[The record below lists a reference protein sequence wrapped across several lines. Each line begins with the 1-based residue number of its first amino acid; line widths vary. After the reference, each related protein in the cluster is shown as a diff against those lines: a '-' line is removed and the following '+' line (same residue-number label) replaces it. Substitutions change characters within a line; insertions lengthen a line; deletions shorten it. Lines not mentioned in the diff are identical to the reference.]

1 MSNLHEGESFPMA
14 EREHEQESEIQ
25 ILAPNGLGF
34 GEGSISTTA
43 QISRGELSREAIDIG
58 LEIIT
63 THPEVFVN
71 VDVDAHD
78 DGCGD
83 GRPAAKVFRLIDSAT
98 GKVTEYFN
106 RSRRRAKVFGGGL
119 IAASSMWRTVSGN
132 PDNGETVLGDR
143 TFIAGKLK
151 ERGVEFGAHT
161 DSHAKGDVS
170 GCGAIDKYPL
180 ITANAVKYKEN
191 ILGVLKALYGD
202 EYADNEG
209 SIEAAFGSYETLAR
223 QEGYFSNANGK
234 ATMDLILDEGAIVKE
249 LDKDHMEDFIVVNDI
264 EGTTF
269 DQRTL
274 DRLLKERGVLEEAQA
289 FVVDTWRGRMYADAV
304 TDIALENLEA
314 VDAKEVR
321 KIAYADFLIRTLAVS
336 ATLTQNDLPVVGRV
350 SRTKRHFALAA

>member
-1 MSNLHEGESFPMA
+1 MSNSHEGGSFLMA
-14 EREHEQESEIQ
+14 EREHERESEIQ
-25 ILAPNGLGF
+25 VLAPNGLGF
-34 GEGSISTTA
+34 GEGSISTAA
-43 QISRGELSREAIDIG
+43 QIERGELSREAIDIG

-63 THPEVFVN
+63 THPEVFVSI
-71 VDVDAHD
+71 DADAND

-83 GRPAAKVFRLIDSAT
+83 GRPAAKVFRLIDSAS

-119 IAASSMWRTVSGN
+119 IAASSMWRTISGN
-132 PDNGETVLGDR
+132 PENGETVLGDR
-143 TFIAGKLK
+143 TFMAEKLK
-151 ERGVEFGAHT
+151 ERGIEFGAHT
-161 DSHAKGDVS
+161 DSHAKGDVC

-191 ILGVLKALYGD
+191 IVGVLKALYGD
-202 EYADNEG
+202 EFARNEG
-209 SIEAAFGSYETLAR
+209 AIGAAFASYEPLAL
-223 QEGYFSNANGK
+223 QEGYFSNASGK

-274 DRLLKERGVLEEAQA
+274 DRLLKERGVTEEAQA

-304 TDIALENLEA
+304 ADIAVENLENADAEQVRA
-314 VDAKEVR
+314 V
-321 KIAYADFLIRTLAVS
+321 AYADFLIRTLSVS
-336 ATLTQNDLPVVGRV
+336 ATLTKNDLPVVGRV
-350 SRTKRHFALAA
+350 SLTKRHFALAA